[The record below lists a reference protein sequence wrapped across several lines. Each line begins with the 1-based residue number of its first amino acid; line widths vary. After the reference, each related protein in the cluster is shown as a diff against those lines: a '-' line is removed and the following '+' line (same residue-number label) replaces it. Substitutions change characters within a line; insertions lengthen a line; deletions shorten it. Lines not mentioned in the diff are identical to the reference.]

1 MLNRIEWFFFSNNKI
16 NFNIIVCYWWNFFGK
31 LLFWNWFF
39 CHFLLKIVLKL
50 TFFAILK
57 KNCFEI
63 DSKIQNFKKMY
74 WNWLKKNKIVNKN
87 WNWLKNWNL
96 KKNNVCY
103 WKKLNSLIKILVP
116 DIGHCLLS
124 LYLKELLE
132 KESMF

>member
-1 MLNRIEWFFFSNNKI
+1 
-16 NFNIIVCYWWNFFGK
+16 
-31 LLFWNWFF
+31 
-39 CHFLLKIVLKL
+39 
-50 TFFAILK
+50 
-57 KNCFEI
+57 
-63 DSKIQNFKKMY
+63 MY
-74 WNWLKKNKIVNKN
+74 WNWLKKNKILNKN

>member
-1 MLNRIEWFFFSNNKI
+1 MKLIEKKI
-16 NFNIIVCYWWNFFGK
+16 EQK
-31 LLFWNWFF
+31 
-39 CHFLLKIVLKL
+39 LKL
-50 TFFAILK
+50 IEKLK
-57 KNCFEI
+57 F
-63 DSKIQNFKKMY
+63 
-74 WNWLKKNKIVNKN
+74 
-87 WNWLKNWNL
+87 